1 VQSQVKQTENQASKT
16 TQTNGTFFGGSGGAS
31 FFQAKL
37 TVNQP
42 GDKYEQEADA
52 VAEKVVNKI
61 GTGTGAESIQPAP
74 PTISRVQRKTEESE
88 EKEESVQRM
97 ELPEKEQEVPVQ
109 RMTERPEEAVQK
121 KEAEDKEDEQPS
133 QRKEEGQ
140 EPVQRMGLDDKK
152 EEAPVQRMAEG
163 PEEAVQK
170 KETEVKEDEQPLQR
184 KEMEEEPVQR
194 MRLDEKKEEAP
205 VQRMAEQPK
214 EEEVQAKSNG
224 TPAAPSA
231 SFTHQLN
238 SSKGSGSLLSEST
251 RSLMESGIG
260 ADFSKVRVHT
270 DNHASSM
277 SRDINA
283 KAFTHE
289 SDVYFN
295 SGQYNPGTL
304 SGQQLLAHELTHTV
318 QQGASERIQP
328 KQTEEKD
335 EAPLLQSKDETAP
348 DIQAKED
355 GIRPELKKAV
365 LLAKQ
370 EQGKVNAGVKN
381 EDGSRLGWERLV
393 EYYKTSLGEEN
404 VIPEGG
410 RGIPGKSVQAH
421 DIKFKRT
428 VQAQKPNQPDSK
440 VTVARDAMPSWC
452 GIFVNWSLITAG
464 VPLPKWKLG
473 SGPYSLKAAYPK
485 LHAPKAGD
493 VAYRNTNSHYG
504 IVVKSEPESV
514 SSLKELKGVRV
525 TTINGNT
532 AGANNLGGQ
541 IQEQTHNLESGWT
554 AFFNPLYGVEDKM
567 PAEPAPFVEEPAQP
581 ISEQGEPGGSVS
593 DNRAAAA
600 APQSTSPKP
609 TTDPSTKTGASPLKT
624 QSVDAPAVEQQ
635 EQPVEDGASP
645 EGGAPVDTQE
655 VEIPRTP
662 TDPAQDPDF
671 QKVIADTKKGAK
683 AQKSHG
689 LPAEKAEAARLGAAA
704 PSNEIESK
712 AQAGQVDK
720 MSEQP
725 KGKFDKEGFKKTIR
739 DKVEA
744 AMPKNEDQAKDY
756 KGNNKLGEVKDELK
770 GDVAKE
776 KEAAAGAIATTTT
789 EAPDK
794 SKVAAEPHT
803 EMKGEEPGAKST
815 VRGPEKAAPKSKTD
829 EEISMEK
836 EATSLD
842 DPMKDADVTEDQL
855 QNSNEPTFTAALGTK
870 KGAQES
876 ARKAPDDYRAAETPM
891 VEQSKGDAQQGVVA
905 QMADMHGARK
915 GMFGKVDDGKN
926 SAKGKNEDKRKAV
939 SDQLNG
945 IYTKAKTAVE
955 DCLKKLETDVV
966 STFDEK
972 IKKANEEFENDFARR
987 SSAYYDGAWN
997 SIRNWV
1003 AGVPKEVENIFHEE
1017 KGKFMLKMEAALDEV
1032 ATMVETGLNEAMKT
1046 IADGRKEVDDA
1057 VKKLGPDLQDI
1068 GKEIAGQIAGKF
1080 DQLEQSVED
1089 KQEQLAEMLSQKYVE
1104 QVQKM
1109 DAKLEQIKAEQKRL
1123 IGRAKDAIM
1132 AIIKTILEL
1141 KQMLQDL
1148 LKKAAS
1154 VIGDIIRN
1162 PGGFFDNLGT
1172 AIKTGLN
1179 NFVSN
1184 IWTHLKT
1191 AFFTW
1196 LMGVMPP
1203 GIQFPKEWDLKG
1215 IFSFIAQ
1222 ILGLTWANIRQRAV
1236 KKIGEPVVKALE
1248 TTFDIFQII
1257 VKDGIIGLWNYIKEK
1272 IGDLKTMIIDAI
1284 MDMIK
1289 SKVIDAG
1296 IQWIIGLLNPVGA
1309 FIKICMA
1316 IYNIVKFIIEK
1327 GKQIIEFVNSILD
1340 SVAEIVAGNIVPAA
1354 KRVEESLAKA
1364 LPIAIGFL
1372 ASLLGLGDLPQKVQ
1386 AIIDRVRKPINAA
1399 IDWVLDK
1406 AIAFAKKL
1414 GVDKLVKKVK
1424 QGAKAAKDWA
1434 KEKVKK
1440 VKEKGKEVLGK
1451 ILGFF
1456 GVKSSFKDEKGADH
1470 SVYYD
1475 KKGAD
1480 TVLTVASTPR
1490 SIEDFLSFYETTYPK
1505 DAANPTKAKHLKNAY
1520 GLVKKMK
1527 TEIKN
1532 LEGAENEKSQKKF
1545 TTNLLS
1551 IKVDLAQTLGL
1562 LLTGNKKV
1570 GDTFESYKLEG
1581 LVGRKSSLPRATGD
1595 ILEGDH
1601 QPQAALLYWAAKHLK
1616 PSKSEAW
1623 IGGGRAN
1630 SAYAI
1635 LLYKTRHE
1643 EGLTHHMGIDVSKEE
1658 AKINVEPD
1666 LTKRR
1671 KIVIGALKKALKSD
1685 ADHMVKNVYNR
1696 PYSDP
1701 KIWDDIHSYSE
1712 VDLPLDDKKKL
1723 VAEIKANVKAGEES
1737 IKSQPLDD
1745 LIN

>member
-1 VQSQVKQTENQASKT
+1 MQTQVKQTENQANKT
-16 TQTNGTFFGGSGGAS
+16 TQTNGSFFGGSGGAS

-42 GDKYEQEADA
+42 GDVYEQEADK
-52 VAEKVVNKI
+52 VAEKVVNR
-61 GTGTGAESIQPAP
+61 TGATADSIQPAP
-74 PTISRVQRKTEESE
+74 PTISRVQRKEANPE
-88 EKEESVQRM
+88 EKEEPVQRTEM
-97 ELPEKEQEVPVQ
+97 PEKEQEGPIQ
-109 RMTERPEEAVQK
+109 RMADGPEEEVQK
-121 KEAEDKEDEQPS
+121 KEAEEKEEKHPL
-133 QRKEEGQ
+133 QRKEQEE
-140 EPVQRMGLDDKK
+140 EPVQRKELDDKK
-152 EEAPVQRMAEG
+152 KEAPVQRMAEG
-163 PEEAVQK
+163 PEE
-170 KETEVKEDEQPLQR
+170 
-184 KEMEEEPVQR
+184 
-194 MRLDEKKEEAP
+194 
-205 VQRMAEQPK
+205 
-214 EEEVQAKSNG
+214 EVQAKSNG
-224 TPAAPSA
+224 TSAAPPA
-231 SFTHQLN
+231 SFTHQLH
-238 SSKGSGSLLSEST
+238 SSKGSGSPLSEST
-251 RSLMESGIG
+251 RSFMESGIG
-260 ADFSKVRVHT
+260 ADFSKVRIHT

-283 KAFTHE
+283 KAFTHG

-295 SGQYNPGTL
+295 SGQYNPATP

-328 KQTEEKD
+328 KQEEKD
-335 EAPLLQSKDETAP
+335 TAAPIQSKDETAP
-348 DIQAKED
+348 NIQAKED
-355 GIRPELKKAV
+355 GIRPELKRAV
-365 LLAKQ
+365 HLAKQ

-404 VIPEGG
+404 VVPEGG
-410 RGIPGKSVQAH
+410 TGIPGKSVQAH

-428 VQAQKPNQPDSK
+428 IQAQKPNQSDPK
-440 VTVARDAMPSWC
+440 ATIARDAMPSWC

-473 SGPYSLKAAYPK
+473 SGPYALKAAYPK

-504 IVVKSEPESV
+504 IVVKSEPKAV
-514 SSLKELKGVRV
+514 SSLKELKNVRV
-525 TTINGNT
+525 TTVNGNT
-532 AGANNLGGQ
+532 SGADNLGGQ

-554 AFFNPLYGVEDKM
+554 AFFNPLYGIEDKM
-567 PAEPAPFVEEPAQP
+567 PAEPPPFVEEAAQP
-581 ISEQGEPGGSVS
+581 ISEPGEPGGSVS
-593 DNRAAAA
+593 DNSAGGAP
-600 APQSTSPKP
+600 PQSASPKP
-609 TTDPSTKTGASPLKT
+609 ATAPATQTGATPVET
-624 QSVDAPAVEQQ
+624 QSAENSATEQQ
-635 EQPVEDGASP
+635 ESPLEGDASP
-645 EGGAPVDTQE
+645 EGGAAVSAQE
-655 VEIPRTP
+655 AEIPRAP

-671 QKVIADTKKGAK
+671 QKVLADTAKGAK

-689 LPAEKAEAARLGAAA
+689 QPAEKAEAARLGAAA

-739 DKVEA
+739 DKIEA

-776 KEAAAGAIATTTT
+776 KEAAAGTIATTTT
-789 EAPDK
+789 ETPDK

-815 VRGPEKAAPKSKTD
+815 VPGPEKAAPKPKTD

-842 DPMKDADVTEDQL
+842 DQMKDADVTEDQL
-855 QNSNEPTFTAALGTK
+855 QNSNEPTFTAALDTK
-870 KGAQES
+870 KGAQDS

-891 VEQSKGDAQQGVVA
+891 VEQSKGEAQQGVVA
-905 QMADMHGARK
+905 QMGEMHGARK
-915 GMFGKVDDGKN
+915 GLFGKVDDGKN
-926 SAKGKNEDKRKAV
+926 TAKTKNEEKRKAV

-945 IYTKAKTAVE
+945 IYTKTKKSVE
-955 DCLKKLETDVV
+955 DRLKKLETDVV

-972 IKKANEEFENDFARR
+972 IKKANEAFETDFDRR
-987 SSAYYDGAWN
+987 ASEYYDGAWN
-997 SIRNWV
+997 TIRNWV

-1017 KGKFMLKMEAALDEV
+1017 KGKFMVKMEAALDEV
-1032 ATMVETGLNEAMKT
+1032 ATIVETGLNEAMKM

-1068 GKEIAGQIAGKF
+1068 GKEIAGKIAGKF

-1089 KQEQLAEMLSQKYVE
+1089 KQEKLAEMLSQKYVE

-1109 DAKLEQIKAEQKRL
+1109 DAKLEQIKAEQKGL

-1132 AIIKTILEL
+1132 AIINTILEL
-1141 KQMLQDL
+1141 KKMLQDL
-1148 LKKAAS
+1148 LKKAAT

-1196 LMGVMPP
+1196 LMGAMPP

-1289 SKVIDAG
+1289 SKVIEAG
-1296 IQWIIGLLNPVGA
+1296 IQWIIGLLNPAGA

-1316 IYNIVKFIIEK
+1316 IYNVVKFIIEK

-1340 SVAEIVAGNIVPAA
+1340 SIAEIVAGNIAPAA

-1386 AIIDRVRKPINAA
+1386 AIIDKVRKPINAA

-1424 QGAKAAKDWA
+1424 QGATAAKDWA

-1440 VKEKGKEVLGK
+1440 GKEKVKNLFTGKDEDRKNQTDSDEPEPADPWIIHMKINVGNGEHHLDTRENGTELILASQYPIVLHQHQNQK
-1451 ILGFF
+1451 IKDEYKVYLDEHSKYIKEYANYVADYNKYKEDREA
-1456 GVKSSFKDEKGADH
+1456 GVKSKRPKKPSNKGKDVVEKIVSLVKQHFSKDAPGSSAPGIGTILPHGRQQSRLHNSEIAVWALWSEHIIARGFISETFEAFGLGAIPFGESEYSKMH
-1470 SVYYD
+1470 TILIYQGAAD
-1475 KKGAD
+1475 KKTHGKGDTHLIAKYKKKIEEISKTSDDEAVLRQQQIFLGALFHEISFI
-1480 TVLTVASTPR
+1480 VLDNTNKAIQSENNSKEPNSDKTNGEKRGPEGKPEPPTPL
-1490 SIEDFLSFYETTYPK
+1490 EPLVT
-1505 DAANPTKAKHLKNAY
+1505 DAF
-1520 GLVKKMK
+1520 KKQQSD
-1527 TEIKN
+1527 IIDI
-1532 LEGAENEKSQKKF
+1532 AEKRQKEKS
-1545 TTNLLS
+1545 TT
-1551 IKVDLAQTLGL
+1551 
-1562 LLTGNKKV
+1562 
-1570 GDTFESYKLEG
+1570 
-1581 LVGRKSSLPRATGD
+1581 
-1595 ILEGDH
+1595 
-1601 QPQAALLYWAAKHLK
+1601 
-1616 PSKSEAW
+1616 
-1623 IGGGRAN
+1623 
-1630 SAYAI
+1630 
-1635 LLYKTRHE
+1635 
-1643 EGLTHHMGIDVSKEE
+1643 
-1658 AKINVEPD
+1658 
-1666 LTKRR
+1666 
-1671 KIVIGALKKALKSD
+1671 
-1685 ADHMVKNVYNR
+1685 
-1696 PYSDP
+1696 
-1701 KIWDDIHSYSE
+1701 
-1712 VDLPLDDKKKL
+1712 
-1723 VAEIKANVKAGEES
+1723 
-1737 IKSQPLDD
+1737 
-1745 LIN
+1745 